1 MATMKALTFDK
12 FGEAGVFH
20 LAELPRPEPGP
31 GDVLVRIAAAGICY
45 HDILARAG
53 RIPGDTGQI
62 LGHEIAG
69 EIVAAGAKVPDARIG
84 ERVVIYQRLFC
95 GACRACLSG
104 RHDLCRNSSIVG
116 EQGIGGGYAE
126 YTQVPSVNAIRIPD
140 NVDFTAAAL
149 ACCPI
154 GTSIRATLGVA
165 QCGPGDTVLITG
177 AGGGLGLHQIQ
188 VAKSVSARVIA
199 VTSSD
204 AKSAAIRAAGADEI
218 VVSPDLKFSR
228 EVWRLTDK
236 QGVEIV
242 LENVVTGTFGESMRS
257 LAQHGHVVVL
267 GNIGVQP
274 VEANPGLIIARRARI
289 SGSGSATFEDVR
301 LALRLMAEGK
311 VKPVISATLRFP
323 DVAQGHRLMESRES
337 VGRVMLSGW

>member
-1 MATMKALTFDK
+1 MAVMKAVTFHE
-12 FGEAGVFH
+12 FGDAGVLE
-20 LAELPRPEPGP
+20 LAEVARPEPGP

-45 HDILARAG
+45 HDILIRAG
-53 RIPGDTGQI
+53 RIPGNTEQV

-69 EIVAAGAKVPDARIG
+69 EIVAGGAKVPATRVG
-84 ERVVIYQRLFC
+84 ERVVIYQRIFC
-95 GACRACLSG
+95 GACRGCLSG
-104 RHDLCRNSSIVG
+104 RHDLCRNSTIVG
-116 EQGIGGGYAE
+116 EQGNSGGYAE
-126 YTQVPSVNAIRIPD
+126 YTVVPSINAMAIPD
-140 NVDFTAAAL
+140 SVDFASAAL

-154 GTSIRATLGVA
+154 GTSVRALLGVA
-165 QCGPGDTVLITG
+165 ACGPGDTVLITG

-188 VAKSVSARVIA
+188 IAKSVSARVIA

-204 AKSAAIRAAGADEI
+204 TKSAAIRAAGADEI

-242 LENVVTGTFGESMRS
+242 LENVVTGTFGESLRA

-267 GNIGVQP
+267 GNIGTQP

-301 LALRLMAEGK
+301 VALRLMAEGK
-311 VKPVISATLRFP
+311 VKPVFAATLPFCN
-323 DVAQGHRLMESRES
+323 VSEGHRLMESRSS

>member
-1 MATMKALTFDK
+1 MAVMKALTFDQ
-12 FGEAGVFH
+12 FGDADVFR
-20 LAELPRPEPGP
+20 LTEVARPEPGQ
-31 GDVLVRIAAAGICY
+31 GEVLVRIASAGICY

-69 EIVAAGAKVPDARIG
+69 EIAAVGAKVPESRVG

-95 GACRACLSG
+95 GRGRACLSG
-104 RHDLCRNSSIVG
+104 RHDLCRDSSIVG
-116 EQGIGGGYAE
+116 ERGIGGGYAE
-126 YTQVPSVNAIRIPD
+126 YTLVPAVNAIRIPD
-140 NVDFTAAAL
+140 NVDFASAAL
-149 ACCPI
+149 ACCPV
-154 GTSIRATLGVA
+154 GTSIRAAIGVA

-199 VTSSD
+199 VTSSE
-204 AKSAAIRAAGADEI
+204 AKVPVIKSAGADEI
-218 VVSPDLKFSR
+218 VISPDLTFSR
-228 EVWRLTDK
+228 EVWRLTEK

-257 LAQHGHVVVL
+257 LAQHGHIVVL

-274 VEANPGLIIARRARI
+274 VEANPGMIIARRARI

-301 LALRLMAEGK
+301 LALRLMSEGK
-311 VKPVISATLRFP
+311 VKPVIGATLPFAQ
-323 DVAQGHRLMESRES
+323 VADGHRLMESRDS